1 MRRRRRRRKR
11 DAGLKAKTPHNDVG
25 NEKDPNTCV
34 QYITLNYI
42 TLCSMHVVCIYLL
55 YDSSMCGPASPGPNP
70 KVKFTVSGAPS
81 ERLPPLWFARP
92 WVKHGKAAGIFM
104 CIQQI
109 DI

>member
-1 MRRRRRRRKR
+1 
-11 DAGLKAKTPHNDVG
+11 
-25 NEKDPNTCV
+25 
-34 QYITLNYI
+34 
-42 TLCSMHVVCIYLL
+42 
-55 YDSSMCGPASPGPNP
+55 MCGPASPGPNP

-81 ERLPPLWFARP
+81 ERLPPLWFVRP